1 MNKTEGGI
9 PTGYSRNSYRRAYL
23 LFKSKYQLFLF
34 ALLPRIWLFVF
45 KYVPM
50 AGLQVAFRKY
60 RMRSVMSECE
70 WVGLKYFAQFFS
82 SYEFERIIG
91 NTLTTSIYSLLA
103 GFPVPILLALGLNAI
118 EGVRFKKFVQ
128 TLTYIPHFISTV
140 VLVGMLPE
148 LPDHITMRQRF
159 DLRPTEERHPYL
171 GRSVPAS

>member
-1 MNKTEGGI
+1 MAQLKI
-9 PTGYSRNSYRRAYL
+9 VRRAYL

-34 ALLPRIWLFVF
+34 ALLPLIWLFVF